1 MVSPTQIQ
9 LVQTTWD
16 KLLPIQNEAA
26 RLFYDRLF
34 ELAPST
40 IALFRSGDMRE
51 QGRKLT
57 AMITVAV
64 KGLNRLD
71 TIVPA
76 VRELGRRHAGYGVT
90 EAHYRTVGAALI
102 WTLEQGLGDDFTP
115 EVQAAWVDVYTLLA
129 DTMKQA
135 AAVEIA

>member
-1 MVSPTQIQ
+1 
-9 LVQTTWD
+9 
-16 KLLPIQNEAA
+16 
-26 RLFYDRLF
+26 
-34 ELAPST
+34 
-40 IALFRSGDMRE
+40 
-51 QGRKLT
+51 
-57 AMITVAV
+57 MITVAV